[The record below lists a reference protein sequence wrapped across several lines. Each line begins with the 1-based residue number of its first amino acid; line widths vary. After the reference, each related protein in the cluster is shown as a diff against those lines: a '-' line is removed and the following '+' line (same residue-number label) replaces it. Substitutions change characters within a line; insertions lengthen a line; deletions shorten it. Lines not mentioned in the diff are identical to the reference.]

1 LASVSPFSVNALAAS
16 ARIAW
21 PLADFWRCPLKRDT
35 KNRWDGDPPLVDK
48 RCMERLM
55 ARIADSPRSQ

>member
-1 LASVSPFSVNALAAS
+1 MSPFSVNALAAS
-16 ARIAW
+16 AHIGW
-21 PLADFWRCPLKRDT
+21 PLTDFWRCPLKWDA

-48 RCMERLM
+48 RCMERRN